1 MDELKSYVPN
11 SSQLIEKMSKYSEK
25 FEEAVKLIDNP
36 KKPSSKDKSDK
47 QGPESVNLWSFD
59 LGIE

>member
-1 MDELKSYVPN
+1 
-11 SSQLIEKMSKYSEK
+11 MSKYSEK
-25 FEEAVKLIDNP
+25 FEEAVSLIDNP